1 MKATLLLLISVFLLL
16 GCNNDSTTVHDIFRS
31 EYNPE
36 KQTVI
41 LSNGGE
47 SIVIYE
53 LDSLFNKK
61 DSQALSVIT
70 DTTFNYLNNPI
81 SYSYHIDLSEV
92 SLTTKY
98 ALIEFVNVQH
108 LYNDSSSSG
117 TPYILE
123 YLVEKGHTIDERW
136 NVDNERKDMLCSHV
150 TQKRVMQLIKE
161 GYPYTP
167 AQEIARAELQSIWDD
182 TTCNSYIL
190 ETMLYNFSEGK
201 HETEDFQE
209 DLSDGILNDT
219 AHLIKKIDRLL
230 DFGKNPYDSSACR
243 MYNNLLAKYLV
254 KKQCDVFS
262 KKVAVTNEQ
271 SSHFK
276 DSLVC
281 DSMYSQQYFRL
292 YSELDYALGPCVNLP
307 KKRYTCTDDT
317 TCYLCQFSRWLSTKN
332 LAGEPKNSAGLDSAL
347 ALEEKTRPY

>member
-1 MKATLLLLISVFLLL
+1 MKAILLLLISVFFLL
-16 GCNNDSTTVHDIFRS
+16 GCNNDSTTVHEIFRS
-31 EYNPE
+31 EYSPE
-36 KQTVI
+36 KQI
-41 LSNGGE
+41 INLSNGAQ
-47 SIVIYE
+47 SIIVYE

-61 DSQALSVIT
+61 DPQALTVIT

-98 ALIEFVNVQH
+98 ALVQFVNVQH

-123 YLVEKGHTIDERW
+123 YLVEKGHPIDERW

-219 AHLIKKIDRLL
+219 AHLIKKLTVYWISARNRTILQHA
-230 DFGKNPYDSSACR
+230 GCTTTSSQ
-243 MYNNLLAKYLV
+243 N
-254 KKQCDVFS
+254 
-262 KKVAVTNEQ
+262 T
-271 SSHFK
+271 
-276 DSLVC
+276 
-281 DSMYSQQYFRL
+281 
-292 YSELDYALGPCVNLP
+292 
-307 KKRYTCTDDT
+307 
-317 TCYLCQFSRWLSTKN
+317 
-332 LAGEPKNSAGLDSAL
+332 
-347 ALEEKTRPY
+347 

>member
-47 SIVIYE
+47 SIIIYE

-98 ALIEFVNVQH
+98 ALIEFVNAYH
-108 LYNDSSSSG
+108 RYNDSISSG
-117 TPYILE
+117 TPYTLE
-123 YLVEKGHTIDERW
+123 YFVEQGISIDEKW
-136 NVDNERKDMLCSHV
+136 SIKKERKDMLCFHV
-150 TQKRVMQLIKE
+150 TQKRVMQLINE
-161 GYPYTP
+161 GYPYKP
-167 AQEIARAELQSIWDD
+167 AQEVARAELQSIWDD
-182 TTCNSYIL
+182 TTCNSQVL

-201 HETEDFQE
+201 HETEEFRD
-209 DLSDGILNDT
+209 DLLDGVINDT
-219 AHLIKKIDRLL
+219 ISLVEKIDRLL
-230 DFGKNPYDSSACR
+230 DQNDLPYDSTAYR
-243 MYNNLLAKYLV
+243 MYNNLLAKYMTKERCYV
-254 KKQCDVFS
+254 IGKKTDIKNELS
-262 KKVAVTNEQ
+262 K
-271 SSHFK
+271 HFG
-276 DSLVC
+276 DSLLC
-281 DSMYSQQYFRL
+281 DTLYKMQSFRL
-292 YSELDYALGPCVNLP
+292 Y
-307 KKRYTCTDDT
+307 
-317 TCYLCQFSRWLSTKN
+317 
-332 LAGEPKNSAGLDSAL
+332 
-347 ALEEKTRPY
+347 